1 MSQTESRSG
10 PGAGASAP
18 VGAGCVSVLVL
29 TKNEQVNIAACLDSV
44 SFCDDVVV
52 YDSYSTDRTVE
63 IARERPNVRVIQRRF
78 DNWSAHQNWG
88 VSNIPFRHPWVLYI
102 DADERVDD
110 QLRAELGR
118 VCTHESQMSAYRVRR
133 KDMFMGRWLRRAQL
147 YPTWLVRVFR
157 PEKIRYER
165 LVNPVASVSGATGEL
180 AGHLI
185 HYPFSKGLMQWFERH
200 NSYSGFEA
208 EEFTRPGR
216 FRPPLTHAL
225 STDPDRRRAGLKEL
239 FNRAPSRP
247 LARLFYL
254 LLLRRA
260 VLDGAPGTA
269 YSFMISMYEY
279 WIELKMREIRAGWR
293 RDTEAMVQRLLGRT
307 IGPGPAQA
315 LAGHEPASPSHN
327 GPASDRSHG
336 VGPGAPAVR
345 DGLVHDAPVGGDPAG
360 GGPGRAVRR
369 GAVDVVIATYN
380 ESAHIAQTVA
390 NARRLGDVYVLDSL
404 STDGTQRI
412 ARQAGATVVEHPF
425 ENYSRQKNWGLDNL
439 PLTAEWVFILDA
451 DERITPALEE
461 EVRRTIADPRSA
473 DGYFVNRVVIMMG
486 RAIWHGGMFPSWNM
500 RLFRRGKCRYED
512 RSVHEHMVCDGPTA
526 YLRGLMLHI
535 RRETIGE
542 YIAKHIRYADME
554 SDEWLKQRLGS
565 DRSARAG
572 SLFRDAGRF
581 RLILR
586 RDVWPRVPMQPLIRF
601 VYMYL
606 FRLGFLD
613 GAAGWHLAC
622 LMASYEY
629 MIKLLYRQKLQRA
642 REGALTVA
650 PNGALVATTP
660 TPAPTLTTTTPT
672 PAASGADA
680 S

>member
-1 MSQTESRSG
+1 MNHAEPTTD
-10 PGAGASAP
+10 PTADGAAP
-18 VGAGCVSVLVL
+18 QRACGLSVLVL
-29 TKNEQVNIAACLDSV
+29 TKNEEVNIAACLDSV
-44 SFCDDVVV
+44 RFSDDVVV

-63 IARERPNVRVIQRRF
+63 IALGRPNVRVVQRRF

-88 VSNIPFRHPWVLYI
+88 VSNIAFRHPWVLYI

-110 QLRAELGR
+110 QLRAELCR
-118 VCTHESQMSAYRVRR
+118 VCAQPGEMSAYRVRR

-165 LVNPVASVSGATGEL
+165 LVNPVATISGPTGEL

-185 HYPFSKGLMQWFERH
+185 HHPFSKGLMQWFERH

-216 FRPPLTHAL
+216 FRPPLAQAL

-247 LARLFYL
+247 LARLLYL

-293 RDTEAMVQRLLGRT
+293 ADTEAMVARVLGRRAGPGARPAAVAHELAGQVPEGGSAAQSPAQAPAQPPA
-307 IGPGPAQA
+307 GPGPAR
-315 LAGHEPASPSHN
+315 
-327 GPASDRSHG
+327 GPR
-336 VGPGAPAVR
+336 
-345 DGLVHDAPVGGDPAG
+345 L
-360 GGPGRAVRR
+360 
-369 GAVDVVIATYN
+369 GAVDVLIATYN

-390 NARRLGDVYVLDSL
+390 NARRLGNVYVLDSL
-404 STDGTQRI
+404 STDGTQGI

-461 EVRRTIADPRSA
+461 EVRRTVADPRAA

-512 RSVHEHMVCDGPTA
+512 RSVHEHMICDGPTA

-572 SLFRDAGRF
+572 RLFRDAGRF

-601 VYMYL
+601 IYMYF

-629 MIKLLYRQKLQRA
+629 MIKLLYRQKLQCA
-642 REGALTVA
+642 RDGSLAVA
-650 PNGALVATTP
+650 PNGKLVP
-660 TPAPTLTTTTPT
+660 TAPPASAPPPGPTVPPPAPVGTG
-672 PAASGADA
+672 ARAS
-680 S
+680 